1 MSDNFT
7 ILLHLFVVAYPKH
20 YVFLSLCKRLLL
32 DRLFF
37 FTARV
42 AYRTR
47 GDLP

>member
-7 ILLHLFVVAYPKH
+7 ILLHLFVVAYPKR

-37 FTARV
+37 SARV